1 MLNRV
6 PGAIALPAGSANSC
20 AALPTYFGSLS
31 TDNPAGGAFQNV
43 NSENVHQRKSEAM
56 TTLRAPAGLDE
67 RCQTCRSTT
76 APKFLLLATK
86 SRSDGAASL
95 GAMNSVNL
103 VNFAPDAKE
112 KWPAGVP
119 GAASIADPAEFW
131 AKTVLLEVSWLAGF
145 LDSDEQPVRHTRP
158 ALVILG
164 QGQAL
169 LSGILR

>member
-43 NSENVHQRKSEAM
+43 NSENVHHRKSEAM

-95 GAMNSVNL
+95 GVMNSVNL
-103 VNFAPDAKE
+103 VKLCSGRKRKMASRWSRSRVDRPT
-112 KWPAGVP
+112 PP
-119 GAASIADPAEFW
+119 GSGPKVCCW
-131 AKTVLLEVSWLAGF
+131 RSLGLLGF
-145 LDSDEQPVRHTRP
+145 
-158 ALVILG
+158 
-164 QGQAL
+164 
-169 LSGILR
+169 